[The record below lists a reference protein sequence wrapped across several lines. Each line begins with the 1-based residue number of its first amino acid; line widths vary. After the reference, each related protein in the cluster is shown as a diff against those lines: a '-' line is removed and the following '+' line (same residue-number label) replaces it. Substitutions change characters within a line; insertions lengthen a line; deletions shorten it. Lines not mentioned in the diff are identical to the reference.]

1 MSESRPMDRDVARS
15 RWRWVWGAMACV
27 GLAGLGYLLW
37 SAYDHQAVMAWLGE
51 LRPLPF
57 FLAMALLPA
66 IGVPITPFFILA
78 GATFGARGGLVGSW
92 IALGLNLTVC
102 YWIARKMRPR
112 FESILRRFGYE
123 LPDFRERDKGSV
135 RLTLGIKLA
144 PGMPQFVKNY
154 ALGVAGVPFALYLV
168 LSMLVTGIYG
178 ALLVVLGESLV
189 DHEVNRALV
198 AVAVLVLLAIVVWM
212 KRRKRRRESLEV
224 QKVR

>member
-1 MSESRPMDRDVARS
+1 MCSFARPSRATGNHVTVRIATVCQIRRVRCRALSTRRSRPPSPIRNSSSAPSLDISSPRCSEAKCKPGKGLWMSESRPMDRDVARS

-135 RLTLGIKLA
+135 RLTLGI
-144 PGMPQFVKNY
+144 
-154 ALGVAGVPFALYLV
+154 
-168 LSMLVTGIYG
+168 
-178 ALLVVLGESLV
+178 
-189 DHEVNRALV
+189 
-198 AVAVLVLLAIVVWM
+198 
-212 KRRKRRRESLEV
+212 
-224 QKVR
+224 